1 MPFSVSLTFTPGF
14 VLKVV
19 GMRATRTSQQH
30 RNISAAGK
38 EGQEHQQNSCLCKSN
53 RRQQYCEERLE
64 RKKLKKMYKYN
75 ITEIL
80 CSGGEV

>member
-1 MPFSVSLTFTPGF
+1 MPFSVSLTFTPGL

-19 GMRATRTSQQH
+19 GMRATRPNQQH

-53 RRQQYCEERLE
+53 RKQSSIVKKDWKER
-64 RKKLKKMYKYN
+64 N
-75 ITEIL
+75 
-80 CSGGEV
+80 